1 MLYITFCLTLVISLT
16 GKSTLALRQDLQ
28 FEWFF
33 KYVHGTWYYMYI
45 QLCVDQPRFV
55 CQLLNYSYVHAY
67 PRLYKLAFESCL
79 KTNWYW

>member
-16 GKSTLALRQDLQ
+16 EKSTPALRQDLQ

-33 KYVHGTWYYMYI
+33 FNMYMGLDTTCI
-45 QLCVDQPRFV
+45 LCVNQPRFV